1 MKEALSLWEER
12 ERARAEI
19 LAAVDEAEASLAR
32 GEGRIITQ
40 ESMHELAEE
49 ARGTYGP
56 DDKVHDGVHLRFVNE
71 LCHRLTRVIEQL
83 LAEEATR
90 PADDVVLRMLLA
102 PRADKVAE
110 RLVFNAYGR
119 AIQGFESYDTT
130 VLMGS

>member
-1 MKEALSLWEER
+1 MNLRSEIDYFSELRLLDK
-12 ERARAEI
+12 AR
-19 LAAVDEAEASLAR
+19 LLNLVL
-32 GEGRIITQ
+32 
-40 ESMHELAEE
+40 HELAEE

-56 DDKVHDGVHLRFVNE
+56 GVDQVYDTAHLRFVNE
-71 LCHRLTRVIEQL
+71 LVHRLTRVIEQL

-110 RLVFNAYGR
+110 RLVYNAYAR

-130 VLMGS
+130 VLMG